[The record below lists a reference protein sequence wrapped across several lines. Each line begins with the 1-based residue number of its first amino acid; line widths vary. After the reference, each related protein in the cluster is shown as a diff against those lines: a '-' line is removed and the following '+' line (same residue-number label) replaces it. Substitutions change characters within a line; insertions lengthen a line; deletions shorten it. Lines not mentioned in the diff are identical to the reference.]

1 MKSLPKE
8 LFYWD
13 HKHFND
19 EYLKKKK
26 KELHTK
32 LGGLVKDYDLSE
44 NIFLEISNV
53 HAPVKEK
60 I

>member
-19 EYLKKKK
+19 EYLKKK

>member
-8 LFYWD
+8 LFYRD
-13 HKHFND
+13 HKHFKN
-19 EYLKKKK
+19 EYLKK

>member
-1 MKSLPKE
+1 MNTLTMKL
-8 LFYWD
+8 
-13 HKHFND
+13 
-19 EYLKKKK
+19 KKK

-32 LGGLVKDYDLSE
+32 LGGLVKDYLSE